1 MVVQFKFNELYME
14 FKVSLI
20 YRECS
25 RTASAIQKKPV
36 LKNQTKKREEKREEE
51 KEEERRQGQQNDKD
65 VEVLEYLKFLRT
77 VGLLL
82 LFMFDIVMI

>member
-51 KEEERRQGQQNDKD
+51 RRQGQQNDKD
-65 VEVLEYLKFLRT
+65 GNDNLRR
-77 VGLLL
+77 
-82 LFMFDIVMI
+82 